1 MLSCK
6 HIVDLG
12 TDYLDQ
18 ELGFWKKT
26 EMKMHLMICR
36 HCRRYMK
43 QLKQTIAMLSRWQ
56 LKQPTQEQ
64 LEQLKSKY
72 QQTVSEG

>member
-26 EMKMHLMICR
+26 EMKMHLMICG
-36 HCRRYMK
+36 HCRRYIK
-43 QLKQTIAMLSRWQ
+43 QLKQTITVLAHWR

-64 LEQLKSKY
+64 LDQLKSNY

>member
-26 EMKMHLMICR
+26 EMKMHLLICR

-43 QLKQTIAMLSRWQ
+43 QLKQTIAMLSRWR
-56 LKQPTQEQ
+56 LKQPSQEQ
-64 LEQLKSKY
+64 LKQLKSKY

>member
-43 QLKQTIAMLSRWQ
+43 QLKQTIAMLSRWR
-56 LKQPTQEQ
+56 LKQPSQEQ
-64 LEQLKSKY
+64 LKQLKSKY